1 MHYVK
6 LIYTIVFFAPKAEES
21 HRNLQNQCPYELTK
35 RRKTSHFN
43 NLTEAASKMD
53 LKPDDTKHEIGTNPE
68 RQCRKVSNPEAALTW
83 GAKALIPV
91 ARPLLPS
98 AEMLLPYMQRIDQT
112 RIYANQGPL
121 VRALQDR
128 LSARLGLASGTI
140 AAGANAT
147 LALTISLSAMGVR
160 PGKFCLM
167 PAWTFAASAHAAIA
181 AGLKPYLLDVDPKT
195 WTFSPASVISA
206 VERLGRGRVGAV
218 MPVAPFGAP
227 IDSRGWDAFYEQ
239 TRIPVV
245 IDAAAGFDLL
255 QPTLVPTVVS
265 LHATKVLGA
274 GEGGFVV
281 SRDASVIAEVQR
293 RANFGF
299 WGAREASVVAT
310 NAKMSEY
317 SAAVALASLDAW
329 PETRARWITVAQ
341 AYRHALAACPG
352 VTAMPGFGN
361 FATTTCVV
369 RLDPNLVDAT
379 RISLQLSDLGITTR
393 RWWGRGLQAEPAF
406 ARAARDDLPVTEI
419 LGAETIG
426 LPCSVDLGRGDITRI
441 CKALTHLLQ
450 PETQLLLRERA

>member
-1 MHYVK
+1 
-6 LIYTIVFFAPKAEES
+6 
-21 HRNLQNQCPYELTK
+21 
-35 RRKTSHFN
+35 
-43 NLTEAASKMD
+43 
-53 LKPDDTKHEIGTNPE
+53 
-68 RQCRKVSNPEAALTW
+68 
-83 GAKALIPV
+83 
-91 ARPLLPS
+91 
-98 AEMLLPYMQRIDQT
+98 
-112 RIYANQGPL
+112 
-121 VRALQDR
+121 
-128 LSARLGLASGTI
+128 LASGTI

-147 LALTISLSAMGVR
+147 LALTISLSAMGAR

-255 QPTLVPTVVS
+255 Q
-265 LHATKVLGA
+265 ATKVLGA

-329 PETRARWITVAQ
+329 PETRACWIAVAQ
-341 AYRHALAACPG
+341 AYRHALTACPG
-352 VTAMPGFGN
+352 VSAMPRFGD

-379 RISLQLSDLGITTR
+379 RISLQLGDLGIATR
-393 RWWGRGLQAEPAF
+393 RWWGRGLQAETAF
-406 ARAARDDLPVTEI
+406 ARAARDDLPVTEM